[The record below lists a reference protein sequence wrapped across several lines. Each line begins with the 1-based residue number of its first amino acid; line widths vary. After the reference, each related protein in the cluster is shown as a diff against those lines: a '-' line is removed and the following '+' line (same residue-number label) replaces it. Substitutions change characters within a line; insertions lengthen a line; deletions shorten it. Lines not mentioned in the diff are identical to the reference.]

1 MFRFECYFSLFKIK
15 VWTRFNY
22 FKLLSAFGLISE
34 QKVADEELKYNR
46 EIKRKYFDGYFKGR
60 DQFNVSLLLKLF
72 TI

>member
-1 MFRFECYFSLFKIK
+1 
-15 VWTRFNY
+15 
-22 FKLLSAFGLISE
+22 LSALGLISE